1 MSALGIVLAILGLA
15 GLLLDAT
22 GLIAAIPGLGGLNI
36 PRWVWIAAVVAGAVL
51 YMLTRR
57 PRD

>member
-1 MSALGIVLAILGLA
+1 MSALGVVVAILGLV

-22 GLIAAIPGLGGLNI
+22 GLIAAVPGLGDQNI
-36 PRWVWIAAVVAGAVL
+36 PRWVWIAVVVAGTVL
-51 YMLTRR
+51 YILTRR